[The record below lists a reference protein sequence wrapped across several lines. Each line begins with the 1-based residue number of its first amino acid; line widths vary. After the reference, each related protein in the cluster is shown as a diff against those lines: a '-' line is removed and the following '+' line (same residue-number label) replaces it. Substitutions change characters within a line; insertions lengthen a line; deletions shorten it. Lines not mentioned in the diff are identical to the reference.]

1 MKRRDFLTLTG
12 LGGFGLSLVTHKL
25 LAQESTPNNKQQP
38 ILRFVAIADTGT
50 GNEGQYAV
58 AQAMNDYSQKN
69 PFSLVLLAGDN
80 IYNEGEIEKIKAVF
94 EKPYKP
100 FLAQKIPFY
109 AVLGNHD
116 IRTNNGEDQLRYPL
130 FNMPSRY
137 YSFSQEKVQFFALDT
152 NVNADWSQQLPWLEN
167 NLANSDKPWK
177 IVYGHH
183 PLYSSGMH
191 GTDKNLISKLAP
203 IFNKYKVALYIC
215 GHDHNYERTV
225 PMEKTTYIITG
236 GGCATRPVERSPWT
250 AYSEAKLSFTAYEV
264 YENHLET
271 KAIGIDGKVFDQGK
285 INILSLS

>member
-1 MKRRDFLTLTG
+1 MKRRDFITLTFLSG
-12 LGGFGLSLVTHKL
+12 LGSSLVTRKL
-25 LAQESTPNNKQQP
+25 LAQQPTLNNPQP
-38 ILRFVAIADTGT
+38 LLRFVAIADTGT

-58 AQAMNDYSQKN
+58 AQAMSYYLDKN

-80 IYNEGEIEKIKAVF
+80 IYNEGEMEKIKAVF
-94 EKPYKP
+94 EKPYRP
-100 FLAQKIPFY
+100 LLAKNIPFH

-116 IRTNNGEDQLRYPL
+116 IRTNNGDDQLRYPL

-137 YSFSQEKVQFFALDT
+137 YTFSQENVQFFALDT
-152 NVNADWSQQLPWLEN
+152 NVNAAWTEQLQWLDT

-191 GTDKNLISKLAP
+191 GSDKDLITKLAP
-203 IFNKYKVALYIC
+203 IFAQHHVALYIC

-225 PMEKTTYIITG
+225 PIEKTTYIITG
-236 GGCATRPVERSPWT
+236 SGCATRPVQRSPWT
-250 AYSEAKLSFTAYEV
+250 AYCEAKLGFTAYEV
-264 YENHLET
+264 YEDRLET

-285 INILSLS
+285 IHQLSI